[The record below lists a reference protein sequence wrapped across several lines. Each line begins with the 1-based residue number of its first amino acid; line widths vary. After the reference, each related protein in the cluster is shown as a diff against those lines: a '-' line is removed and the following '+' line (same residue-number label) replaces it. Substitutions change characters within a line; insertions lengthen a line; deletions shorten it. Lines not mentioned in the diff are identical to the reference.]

1 VVTYESIIL
10 NPNKNGADRKTEMES
25 IQSQLEK
32 IKDTYEGKVQG
43 YEKLGASVLSVGSPN
58 L

>member
-1 VVTYESIIL
+1 
-10 NPNKNGADRKTEMES
+10 MES